1 MQGGQKLTAPAA
13 GVCLLFLWH
22 APVWS
27 LPSKCFWWST
37 PAVIQSCFSEEK
49 INPNLFYSD
58 NANCQILW
66 KNQSRLEQS
75 LQFGK
80 AFPQCICVLSE
91 TAYIC
96 TMILLFL
103 WDLTKKNILLLDDG
117 RFRSAC
123 YNQRKIMQQCVA
135 VNMLC
140 DLGNPTCLRHMIWLT
155 LPIENPSQI

>member
-1 MQGGQKLTAPAA
+1 MFVYYLTCSRL
-13 GVCLLFLWH
+13 VLTFEMFLMVYTCSDSELLFWG
-22 APVWS
+22 
-27 LPSKCFWWST
+27 
-37 PAVIQSCFSEEK
+37 
-49 INPNLFYSD
+49 
-58 NANCQILW
+58 
-66 KNQSRLEQS
+66 KNQSKFVLQWQRQLSNSVEKSIQAWIVPDS

-80 AFPQCICVLSE
+80 ASHQCICVLSE
-91 TAYIC
+91 TADIC